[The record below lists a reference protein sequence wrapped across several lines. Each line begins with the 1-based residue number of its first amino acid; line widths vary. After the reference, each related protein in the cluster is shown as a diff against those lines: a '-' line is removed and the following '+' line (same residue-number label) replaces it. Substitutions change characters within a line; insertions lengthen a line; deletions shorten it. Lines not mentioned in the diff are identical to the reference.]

1 MLIGY
6 FTERPYQD
14 PQTGFFGAT
23 GLDLTD
29 LDASELSLR
38 PAGRG
43 RSSTTATSTRRSTP
57 RRWASTR

>member
-29 LDASELSLR
+29 LDASNSPTT
-38 PAGRG
+38 PASA